1 MTDVL
6 NSTDKNK
13 LKLYITKIESLEAD
27 KNEITENIREVFKEI
42 SADGFDIKI
51 VRQIIKLRKM
61 KEETRKEAEILLDL
75 YKAAIEMD

>member
-27 KNEITENIREVFKEI
+27 KNEIAENIREVFKEI
-42 SADGFDIKI
+42 SSDGFDIKI